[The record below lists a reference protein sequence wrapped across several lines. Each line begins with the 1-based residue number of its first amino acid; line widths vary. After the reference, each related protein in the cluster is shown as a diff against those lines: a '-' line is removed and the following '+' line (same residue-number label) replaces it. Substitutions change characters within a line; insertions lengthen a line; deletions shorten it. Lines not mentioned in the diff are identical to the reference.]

1 MHRFD
6 TGLAALLKSAAVC
19 GPAWALFALPAKL
32 LGHPRVGTS
41 KTQETTAYQ

>member
-6 TGLAALLKSAAVC
+6 TGLAALLKSVAVC
-19 GPAWALFALPAKL
+19 GSAWAPFAVSAEL